1 MILQI
6 YLSCS
11 NFLFDQVLDKCHSEK
26 FNMVFI
32 TLPCFGTYTQFA
44 IWPAQ
49 SKVGHILFVLSRKLM
64 MPFSIRLK
72 VIMEYL
78 WKKTGQLWSLLY
90 PRFLYHLNL
99 DLHMLPLLRNL
110 KKRFVLRNLFV
121 FKKSFILDIYI
132 YCLW

>member
-1 MILQI
+1 MLFVNKVESINLCKLSNCNLAIKQDKIIEMILQI

-72 VIMEYL
+72 VIMGYL
-78 WKKTGQLWSLLY
+78 
-90 PRFLYHLNL
+90 
-99 DLHMLPLLRNL
+99 
-110 KKRFVLRNLFV
+110 
-121 FKKSFILDIYI
+121 
-132 YCLW
+132 